1 MIQTLRWLL
10 PYWRVH
16 AVRMTVIVVFGM
28 MSAVLHTVNPVLIKN
43 IVNGLGANLN
53 PEYMRHNVTMIL
65 AVGLGLF
72 VVNLVAQRNRAWMNA
87 RLEWEI
93 RRKAFDHV
101 IGMDR
106 NFFHRF
112 TTGDLV
118 ARLSDDIS
126 EKISWFSCSGV
137 FRFIQAGFTLTAA
150 VSMMLYLNPTLALFV
165 LLPLPLVL
173 MTSIRTGRLLSGKY
187 KELQESITNLFDFL
201 ETCFTGIRVIKANAK
216 ESSQIGFFRSRTAAQ
231 RDGEIATARLQ
242 VILSYFWHEAGF
254 VSIALLYA
262 AGGVLVMNGGATLG
276 ELIAFQFYA
285 NMVVHPL
292 MDISQFVVAGNRA
305 GVSIKRVD
313 ELLKSRSSLKS
324 GVGDMTTPD
333 RITSMEFRGAGLK
346 NPKGDGMLVRGIT
359 FRAERGQRVAVV
371 GKIGSGKSTL
381 LALALRLS
389 EHDEGEMLVN
399 GADIRQWNLRVFR
412 ERVGYTAQEAA
423 IFTGTLRDNILMD
436 RKFGVTEEMLEK
448 ALETSQLKNELKKFP
463 KGLDTVVGTRG
474 FALSGGQKQRVAIAR
489 ALLIAP
495 DVLLLDDATSAMD
508 AQTEYQFWKAFR
520 KEHPD
525 ALCLAVTH
533 RARTIET
540 SDHILTLDGGRIAE
554 QGSHAELMKLG
565 GLYREIYE
573 REKLRGE
580 LGADKGDEH
589 DGQPG

>member
-16 AVRMTVIVVFGM
+16 AVRMGVIVVFGM
-28 MSAVLHTVNPVLIKN
+28 MSAALHTVNPVLIKN
-43 IVNGLGANLN
+43 IVNGLASNLS
-53 PEYMRHNVTMIL
+53 PEYLRHNVTLIL
-65 AVGLGLF
+65 GVGLGLF

-101 IGMDR
+101 IRMDR

-137 FRFIQAGFTLTAA
+137 FRFIQACFTLTAA
-150 VSMMLYLNPTLALFV
+150 VSMMLYLNPTLAAFV
-165 LLPLPLVL
+165 LIPLPLVL

-216 ESSQIGFFRSRTAAQ
+216 ESSQLGFFAGRTAAQ
-231 RDGEIATARLQ
+231 REGEIATARLQ

-262 AGGVLVMNGGATLG
+262 AGGLLVINGGATLG

-313 ELLKSRSSLKS
+313 ELLKARSSLRS
-324 GVGDMTTPD
+324 GPGNATAD
-333 RITSMEFRGAGLK
+333 RITSIEFRGAGLK
-346 NPKGDGMLVRGIT
+346 NPKGDGTLVRGIS

-399 GADIRQWNLRVFR
+399 GTDIREWDLRGFR

-423 IFTGTLRDNILMD
+423 IFTGTLRDNIVMD
-436 RKFGVTEEMLEK
+436 RKSGVTDENLEK
-448 ALETSQLKNELKKFP
+448 ALETSQLKHELRKFP
-463 KGLDTVVGTRG
+463 KGLETVVGTRG

-489 ALLIAP
+489 ALLTGP

-508 AQTEYQFWKAFR
+508 AQTEYRFWKAFR
-520 KEHPD
+520 AGHPD
-525 ALCLAVTH
+525 TLCLAVTH

-540 SDHILTLDGGRIAE
+540 SDHILTLDAGKIAE
-554 QGSHAELMKLG
+554 QGTHSELMALD
-565 GLYREIYE
+565 GLYRQIYE

-580 LGADKGDEH
+580 LGADKGERA
-589 DGQPG
+589 

>member
-10 PYWRVH
+10 PYWRDH

-53 PEYMRHNVTMIL
+53 PEYLRHNVTLIL

-137 FRFIQAGFTLTAA
+137 FRFIQACFTLTAA
-150 VSMMLYLNPTLALFV
+150 VSMMLYLNPTLAAFV
-165 LLPLPLVL
+165 LIPLPLVL
-173 MTSIRTGRLLSGKY
+173 LTSIRTGRLLSGKY
-187 KELQESITNLFDFL
+187 KELQESITNLYDFL

-216 ESSQIGFFRSRTAAQ
+216 ENSQLGFFESRTAAQ
-231 RDGEIATARLQ
+231 REGEIATARLQ

-262 AGGVLVMNGGATLG
+262 AGGLLVINGRATLG

-313 ELLKSRSSLKS
+313 ELLKARSSLKPGGS
-324 GVGDMTTPD
+324 GAPSPV

-346 NPKGDGMLVRGIT
+346 NPKGDGMLVRGMN

-399 GADIRQWNLRVFR
+399 GTDIRSWDLRGFR

-423 IFTGTLRDNILMD
+423 IFTGTLRDNIVMD
-436 RKFGVTEEMLEK
+436 RKAGVTEEALEK
-448 ALETSQLKNELKKFP
+448 ALETSQLKEELRKFP

-489 ALLIAP
+489 ALLTGP

-508 AQTEYQFWKAFR
+508 AQTEHQFWKAFR

-525 ALCLAVTH
+525 ALCMAVTH

-540 SDHILTLDGGRIAE
+540 SDHILTLDGGKIAE
-554 QGSHAELMKLG
+554 QGTHAELMALG
-565 GLYREIYE
+565 GLYRQIYE

-580 LGADKGDEH
+580 LGADKGSENDRR
-589 DGQPG
+589 PA

>member
-10 PYWRVH
+10 PYWREH

-53 PEYMRHNVTMIL
+53 PEYLRHNVTMIL

-72 VVNLVAQRNRAWMNA
+72 LVNLVAQRNRAWMNA

-101 IGMDR
+101 VRMDR

-137 FRFIQAGFTLTAA
+137 FRFIQACFTLTAA
-150 VSMMLYLNPTLALFV
+150 VGMMLYLNPTLAAFV

-216 ESSQIGFFRSRTAAQ
+216 ENSQIGFFRSRAAAQ

-262 AGGVLVMNGGATLG
+262 AGGVLVINGSATLG

-324 GVGDMTTPD
+324 GLGDMTTPD

-346 NPKGDGMLVRGIT
+346 NPKGDGMLVRGVT

-399 GADIRQWNLRVFR
+399 GTDIRQWNLRVFR
-412 ERVGYTAQEAA
+412 EHV
-423 IFTGTLRDNILMD
+423 RD
-436 RKFGVTEEMLEK
+436 
-448 ALETSQLKNELKKFP
+448 
-463 KGLDTVVGTRG
+463 
-474 FALSGGQKQRVAIAR
+474 
-489 ALLIAP
+489 
-495 DVLLLDDATSAMD
+495 
-508 AQTEYQFWKAFR
+508 
-520 KEHPD
+520 
-525 ALCLAVTH
+525 
-533 RARTIET
+533 
-540 SDHILTLDGGRIAE
+540 
-554 QGSHAELMKLG
+554 
-565 GLYREIYE
+565 
-573 REKLRGE
+573 
-580 LGADKGDEH
+580 
-589 DGQPG
+589 